1 MTFRRTSSLAAAVSV
16 LAAMTG
22 ACTGEVTVTYPVVPS
37 TLPLRST
44 TTSTVGIDRTA
55 VPLPSFGIGG
65 TTTTI
70 GFRPSSASLE
80 GIVSGPDGP
89 VAGARVRIE
98 RLVGSQTASTIV
110 DADESGHYEL
120 KAVELGRVRVRAW
133 HTPDLAMVVDDVF
146 FTESNAKHDLALQAY
161 GRTDVGWAMTPSTPI
176 LGQNVNI
183 AVQVSSRVVDE
194 QGMISAKPLS
204 GVGVS
209 VYPQGGLVPIAVGEQ
224 LTKADGRAIFT
235 LRCDATG
242 TSSLDVRL
250 ATGGQA
256 FISPP
261 PCVSPT
267 VTDQPTDVTLP
278 ENLDPA
284 ATTLVPIGVV
294 TTVPQLPGSKGPGGT
309 LVPVP
314 VVSQP

>member
-1 MTFRRTSSLAAAVSV
+1 
-16 LAAMTG
+16 MTG
-22 ACTGEVTVTYPVVPS
+22 ACTGEAKVTYPVVPS
-37 TLPLRST
+37 TLALGST

-55 VPLPSFGIGG
+55 VSLPSFGVSG

-80 GIVSGPDGP
+80 GIVRGPDGP

-98 RLVGSQTASTIV
+98 RLVGSQSASTIV
-110 DADESGHYEL
+110 DADDAGHYEL

-133 HTPDLAMVVDDVF
+133 HAPDLAMVVDDVF
-146 FTESNAKHDLALQAY
+146 FTEAKAKHDLELQAY
-161 GRTDVGWAMTPSTPI
+161 GRTDVGWALAPSTPI
-176 LGQNVNI
+176 VGQKVNI

-194 QGMISAKPLS
+194 QGMISVKPLS

-209 VYPQGGLVPIAVGEQ
+209 VFPQGGLVPIEVGEQ
-224 LTKADGRAIFT
+224 LTKGDGRAIFT

-242 TSSLDVRL
+242 SSSLDVRL

-261 PCVSPT
+261 PCVSPI
-267 VTDQPTDVTLP
+267 VTAQPTDATFP
-278 ENLDPA
+278 GNLDPSA
-284 ATTLVPIGVV
+284 ASTVVPVGVV
-294 TTVPQLPGSKGPGGT
+294 TTLPQVPNSKGPGVAV
-309 LVPVP
+309 VPVP